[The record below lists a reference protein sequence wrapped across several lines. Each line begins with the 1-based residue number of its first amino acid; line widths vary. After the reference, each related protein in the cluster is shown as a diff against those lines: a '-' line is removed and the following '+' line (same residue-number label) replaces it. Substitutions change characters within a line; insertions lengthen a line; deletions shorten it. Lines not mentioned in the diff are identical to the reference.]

1 MILWES
7 RIIDVEFRLLSSE
20 VIPFNSFLVESKVF
34 TQTIEYLFLNYIPNE
49 KPIIGSIRLFGL
61 FTIETIRLVSVNDLS
76 NSSVIRFWEY
86 RSSRD
91 NNLFKFV
98 VITRRKNDETYLTKL
113 WFICWA
119 SSIDGN
125 ERILSAI
132 EYKFDWIALVVWWVW
147 IIRSIRLT
155 INAISDADFEFFVSS
170 FK

>member
-1 MILWES
+1 
-7 RIIDVEFRLLSSE
+7 
-20 VIPFNSFLVESKVF
+20 
-34 TQTIEYLFLNYIPNE
+34 
-49 KPIIGSIRLFGL
+49 
-61 FTIETIRLVSVNDLS
+61 
-76 NSSVIRFWEY
+76 VIRFWEY